1 MDQCQAVGQCKP
13 LPPPREATP
22 CERCNSCVLGV
33 QPTISSFISTNAS
46 MKTIT
51 DGLYSWCSTAVYSL
65 TACQTLSTVVTAGFR
80 GNLGLRAGAVCS
92 KLGECASTLVGSAA
106 CSIVLV
112 NGTAGA
118 PLDVCTVDGV
128 VDGSRVAG
136 IFASTGESACIACEC
151 AVDRHFPEHL
161 LCHVLFVGVTAALCL
176 SLQ

>member
-1 MDQCQAVGQCKP
+1 
-13 LPPPREATP
+13 
-22 CERCNSCVLGV
+22 
-33 QPTISSFISTNAS
+33 